1 MHNTQKIQ
9 KETGGYISTLLR
21 DYFGKGPSSVF
32 VTVNK
37 PFVTF
42 YLSGFLSPTE
52 RILLKQNETRRI
64 LETRDLLMN
73 DLEEEI
79 KLQLQKIAQLEIKEI
94 YADWNLDMKTG
105 MIIAVMDNEDA
116 KDDIPWPEAIDKES
130 FHDKVNLASKR
141 AQKTPEST
149 ESYWLSDR
157 TILIRRQ
164 GIFVEIEKELIKGG
178 FIEELKLVKR
188 PLERGLLEKVNLEED
203 LNQQIQEMFFD
214 WNFETDKGYTVILLA
229 PTDN

>member
-37 PFVTF
+37 PFITF

-79 KLQLQKIAQLEIKEI
+79 KLQLHKIAQL
-94 YADWNLDMKTG
+94 
-105 MIIAVMDNEDA
+105 
-116 KDDIPWPEAIDKES
+116 
-130 FHDKVNLASKR
+130 
-141 AQKTPEST
+141 
-149 ESYWLSDR
+149 
-157 TILIRRQ
+157 
-164 GIFVEIEKELIKGG
+164 
-178 FIEELKLVKR
+178 
-188 PLERGLLEKVNLEED
+188 
-203 LNQQIQEMFFD
+203 
-214 WNFETDKGYTVILLA
+214 
-229 PTDN
+229 